1 MRPHSTQDQ
10 TQQTKST
17 NAKPLTQEKLLQFF
31 ANDIVSFSLWFQ
43 RSSYNMPFIM
53 TLLIRTSREVMYQCL
68 FNTVGKKGR
77 KTKKKKKKIA
87 EGNRSAS
94 FFHSWQLIGKLLRF
108 QYQPY
113 WWNSNRIHHP
123 EKRRKVTEI
132 TLHSAL
138 LGFRG
143 SPFYWG
149 VCSDIQEVNPLSH
162 RADQPWTSFC
172 KRVWMV
178 CPKPICQSL

>member
-113 WWNSNRIHHP
+113 
-123 EKRRKVTEI
+123 
-132 TLHSAL
+132 
-138 LGFRG
+138 
-143 SPFYWG
+143 
-149 VCSDIQEVNPLSH
+149 
-162 RADQPWTSFC
+162 
-172 KRVWMV
+172 
-178 CPKPICQSL
+178 